1 MKERKRGGEKD
12 RDNVVLKLKIIRRGK
27 SEN

>member
-12 RDNVVLKLKIIRRGK
+12 RDNVVLKLKIIQRGK